1 MRRSISAISAVVVAF
16 AFVAILAA
24 LRLWTHLSIFFI
36 LGAEL
41 AVLFAY
47 RFASAFFPP
56 YSKRWSLRIGRLLL
70 AVLPGTWAA
79 ACFLGVYTRN
89 PQVAWAVILF
99 GIIFHFAIVRRY
111 LSRPSQL
118 VGGSKDAM

>member
-1 MRRSISAISAVVVAF
+1 MRRFISAISAVVVAF

-47 RFASAFFPP
+47 RVASAFPP
-56 YSKRWSLRIGRLLL
+56 FSKHWSFRIGRLLL

-89 PQVAWAVILF
+89 PQVVWAVILF
-99 GIIFHFAIVRRY
+99 GIIFHFVIVRRY
-111 LSRPSQL
+111 LSRLSHRNW
-118 VGGSKDAM
+118 